1 MSEIMVF
8 RPLIKMGQY
17 YNHVR
22 REMRVTFG
30 IIASCPSGGD
40 FQVREA
46 GVGGWK
52 NNLIK
57 VCMGGKYD
65 SRFPGF
71 RGIRKGDNI

>member
-1 MSEIMVF
+1 MFNNWLSMELSSILRRKMSEIMVF

-40 FQVREA
+40 FQATVLGSRNWEDPGEVKKVR
-46 GVGGWK
+46 
-52 NNLIK
+52 
-57 VCMGGKYD
+57 
-65 SRFPGF
+65 R
-71 RGIRKGDNI
+71 